1 MLCPLPGCP
10 SYPLLRDSSC
20 EAGRQAQR
28 PHASSDHTEAT
39 LSIILHFDVSL
50 SCMAGTQ
57 WPPAKTTLS
66 LIRQN
71 EVPGATPPPTP
82 AQPRASGC
90 WERLCGKAGPRRAPV
105 EGCRGAGGA
114 SQGGRKCGGC
124 PRSRHH
130 GAAGSVGLEG
140 GGPAEPAWPLVPWRL
155 LPSISWLTAHQAI
168 GTPLGTACLN
178 PPDAC
183 RRFRGVLRPRALA
196 GGFRGRARA
205 LESSA
210 VVGSD
215 PVMRKRT
222 AGGGGASHGGN
233 ALRGRHRR
241 PEPRGCSAGSSCPG
255 PGSGLRPASHGRPAC
270 QSPGPRQSEHAVPAS
285 ARRARPVSPPSEARP
300 HGTPAGARPSTDAP
314 EYLRL
319 GRLPEQTGGT
329 WQLLREPRKLQSQQ
343 DPNCETSLQI
353 TRGCPSHRA
362 PSAQVTSAVE
372 IHICVCI
379 YNIYFKPVIYVSKRL
394 RSFGQRL
401 HENPTEARIGQPHTV
416 VIGLSA

>member
-1 MLCPLPGCP
+1 M
-10 SYPLLRDSSC
+10 
-20 EAGRQAQR
+20 
-28 PHASSDHTEAT
+28 
-39 LSIILHFDVSL
+39 
-50 SCMAGTQ
+50 
-57 WPPAKTTLS
+57 
-66 LIRQN
+66 
-71 EVPGATPPPTP
+71 
-82 AQPRASGC
+82 
-90 WERLCGKAGPRRAPV
+90 

-114 SQGGRKCGGC
+114 SQGGRKWGGGC

-255 PGSGLRPASHGRPAC
+255 PAQSCGPPHTDAQPVRARGRDSRSTP
-270 QSPGPRQSEHAVPAS
+270 SPRQRGGHGLCP
-285 ARRARPVSPPSEARP
+285 RRARPGPTAHRQGPVRAQTPRSICVWGVFWSRQVERGNFCESPVSCSHSKTRTAKR
-300 HGTPAGARPSTDAP
+300 ACKSRVGARVT
-314 EYLRL
+314 
-319 GRLPEQTGGT
+319 GRRQ
-329 WQLLREPRKLQSQQ
+329 PR
-343 DPNCETSLQI
+343 
-353 TRGCPSHRA
+353 
-362 PSAQVTSAVE
+362 
-372 IHICVCI
+372 
-379 YNIYFKPVIYVSKRL
+379 
-394 RSFGQRL
+394 
-401 HENPTEARIGQPHTV
+401 
-416 VIGLSA
+416 

>member
-10 SYPLLRDSSC
+10 SYPLLRDSPC
-20 EAGRQAQR
+20 EAGWQAQR

-39 LSIILHFDVSL
+39 LSIILRFDVSL

-57 WPPAKTTLS
+57 WPPAKTTFS
-66 LIRQN
+66 PIRQN
-71 EVPGATPPPTP
+71 EVPGATPPTP

-114 SQGGRKCGGC
+114 SQGGRKWGGGC

-196 GGFRGRARA
+196 GGFRGRAV
-205 LESSA
+205 LWKA
-210 VVGSD
+210 V
-215 PVMRKRT
+215 
-222 AGGGGASHGGN
+222 
-233 ALRGRHRR
+233 
-241 PEPRGCSAGSSCPG
+241 
-255 PGSGLRPASHGRPAC
+255 
-270 QSPGPRQSEHAVPAS
+270 QSWG
-285 ARRARPVSPPSEARP
+285 
-300 HGTPAGARPSTDAP
+300 
-314 EYLRL
+314 
-319 GRLPEQTGGT
+319 
-329 WQLLREPRKLQSQQ
+329 
-343 DPNCETSLQI
+343 
-353 TRGCPSHRA
+353 
-362 PSAQVTSAVE
+362 VT
-372 IHICVCI
+372 
-379 YNIYFKPVIYVSKRL
+379 L
-394 RSFGQRL
+394 
-401 HENPTEARIGQPHTV
+401 
-416 VIGLSA
+416 